1 MKEKGL
7 VDPLFFQ
14 LRDGKY
20 FCLLIYFPFTASH
33 TVKRIPDDRFLIK
46 LFTSGLPLPPLPRNL
61 HSGKVEG
68 QEREEGGAF
77 TFMSIFRTFFF

>member
-1 MKEKGL
+1 MKEKVL

-14 LRDGKY
+14 LRDSKY
-20 FCLLIYFPFTASH
+20 FCLLIYFSFTASH

-46 LFTSGLPLPPLPRNL
+46 LFTSGLPLPPLPRHL

-68 QEREEGGAF
+68 QKREEGALSHLGYF
-77 TFMSIFRTFFF
+77 